1 MATSEW
7 HWEQGGKFAVEGIKT
22 SLLLNGAAGIAL
34 MSFGTAHGLSPK
46 LIWTVVPFAVGAVL
60 SALAFLFAYLT
71 QLMYGNGEELTV
83 EKEDHATYWRR
94 GQRFNSLTLWTVL
107 SSVVAFAVG
116 IVLAAIWVPVA

>member
-1 MATSEW
+1 
-7 HWEQGGKFAVEGIKT
+7 
-22 SLLLNGAAGIAL
+22 

-83 EKEDHATYWRR
+83 EKEDRATYWRR